1 MDDQQRI
8 MELPRVSYEGQ
19 DLNSTLRK
27 VPATGETLTLRPLQ
41 NQALAAIKA
50 ARGGFFPIGVG
61 HGKAFIACLAGT
73 VLHSKAVVILTKAKL
88 VHGLQQE
95 LTRVARQFR
104 ITSCRIISYS
114 TLSSPRSTDMLEAM
128 VERFGHD
135 LCIVA
140 DEAHCLKGRGS
151 ARTRRVERILKAH
164 PEVSF
169 VALSGTL
176 FTKSIKDC
184 AHIAEWAL
192 KALSPLPRDK
202 HLLESWANVLDVGG
216 RPEQGDFAR
225 MAPFIEAFTKTPRS
239 TFPKLSASELVG
251 LARQAFQTRLRCSMG
266 VVCSQEGSLGTSLV
280 LELLEEPK
288 MEPHVQA
295 AWKQAEDNNQD
306 PNGDEFPDDLSLW
319 RFGRQITTGYF
330 YWWDWPGG
338 VVDEEWLAARKDWS
352 RFVRNELSRDAGAG
366 YDSPFLVENAVRRR
380 INRGD
385 TTSPICQT
393 LLAWDAVRERPAP
406 PTRARWL
413 STKLVEHAVDW
424 VHAHADPTILWYE
437 TKTVGDALRLMGMEV
452 LDATSTP
459 DQYRFD
465 QPRHVAMSWPSH
477 RDGHNLQAW
486 HRALVLEPPPNG
498 QAMEQLL
505 GRMHRSGQEADEV
518 TVAIY
523 HHADPYRRAVAD
535 ARKQARFI
543 EDSTGNVQKLNIATY
558 TDSDAD

>member
-1 MDDQQRI
+1 MDDQRRI
-8 MELPRVSYEGQ
+8 MDLPRVSYEGA
-19 DLNSTLRK
+19 DLEATLRK
-27 VPATGETLTLRPLQ
+27 VAPTGETLTLRPLQ

-104 ITSCRIISYS
+104 ITSCRVISYS

-140 DEAHCLKGRGS
+140 DEAHCLKSKTS
-151 ARTRRVERILKAH
+151 ARTRRVERILRRH
-164 PEVSF
+164 PEVPF
-169 VALSGTL
+169 VVLSGTL
-176 FTKSIKDC
+176 FTKSVKDC
-184 AHIAEWAL
+184 AHLAEWAL
-192 KALSPLPRDK
+192 KDLSPLPRDK
-202 HLLESWANVLDVGG
+202 HLLEAWCNVLDVGG

-225 MAPFIEAFTKTPRS
+225 MAPFIELFSKTPRAA
-239 TFPKLSASELVG
+239 FPSMSASEMVS
-251 LARQAFQTRLRCSMG
+251 LARQAFQTRLRTNIG
-266 VVCSQEGSLGTSLV
+266 VVASQEGSLGTSLV
-280 LELLEEPK
+280 LELLDEPK
-288 MEPHVQA
+288 PDQELLD
-295 AWKQAEDNNQD
+295 AWKKASEENQD
-306 PNGDEFPDDLSLW
+306 PNGDEFTDDISLW
-319 RFGRQITTGYF
+319 RFGRQIMTGYF
-330 YWWDWPGG
+330 YWWEWPGG
-338 VVDEEWLAARKDWS
+338 VVDQEWLDARKDWA

-366 YDSPFLVENAVRRR
+366 YDSPFLVETAVRRR
-380 INRGD
+380 IARGD
-385 TTSPICQT
+385 TASHICQG
-393 LLAWDAVRERPAP
+393 LQAWDSVRERPAP

-424 VHAHADPTILWYE
+424 VHSHEDPTILWFE
-437 TKTVGDALRLMGMEV
+437 SKTVGDALRLMGMEV
-452 LDATSTP
+452 LDASSTP

-505 GRMHRSGQEADEV
+505 GRMHRAGQEADEV

-523 HHADPYRRAVAD
+523 HHADPYRRAVAE
-535 ARKQARFI
+535 ARRQAKFI
-543 EDSTGNVQKLNIATY
+543 EESTGNVQKLNIANY